1 MTIIDSIEE
10 LLRDPEVTEIG
21 ADAPDS
27 VWVVRRS
34 RIEPTGVKSLDEEH
48 VLRTI
53 ERLVDP
59 DGCHRDAAGR
69 QFYACSLLRK
79 GTPFDG
85 CRVSAM
91 RDDTDGHWKINISK
105 RGKDIPV
112 DTLRERIDCG
122 CLVEGIADYHRA
134 LVFARMGIGS
144 DAEVPKAELRLLE
157 CYRAACPPSCAND
170 NPPASLRKSTMSETS
185 ESKPSPLSL
194 MTGEAAHDMQDDDI
208 LSMLKIGEGELRARG
223 YRMGWHRPVKY
234 AGVIYILVNP
244 AFPSLVKIGYADD
257 IERRLRSLNRN
268 SGLPDPYHCYAT
280 YRVKKRLEDI
290 KLHCLIDTLD
300 SDLRHTSNR
309 EFYDMEKEK
318 AFHIIYAIAQING
331 DEDLLQL
338 NPLDDDFFADCAD
351 LKALSEDANTAQKPK
366 LKRMTFEEIGI
377 SVGAVL
383 HFKEDSSVTVTVADS
398 KSTVIMADGSRQK
411 ISRAVGIIKEAAG
424 TANTSGSYQGA
435 AYFSYEGELLKD
447 RRARLLSQTEAG

>member
-1 MTIIDSIEE
+1 MMAINLLEE
-10 LLRDPEVTEIG
+10 LLRDPEVSEIMV
-21 ADAPDS
+21 DAPDS
-27 VWVVRRS
+27 VWVVRRG
-34 RIEPTGVKSLDEEH
+34 RIEPTGVKFLDEEH

-53 ERLVDP
+53 ERLVNP
-59 DGCHRDAAGR
+59 DGRHRDNRGR

-79 GTPFDG
+79 GMPFDG
-85 CRVSAM
+85 SRVNAM
-91 RDDTDGHWKINISK
+91 LDATDGHWKLNIRK
-105 RGKDIPV
+105 CGNDDDIDV
-112 DTLRERIDCG
+112 SHQHIDDG
-122 CLVEGIADYHRA
+122 CSSQSMAEYYSSIG
-134 LVFARMGIGS
+134 FARMGIS
-144 DAEVPKAELRLLE
+144 DAQIKSLSRTYCLGR
-157 CYRAACPPSCAND
+157 CSPSCADD
-170 NPPASLRKSTMSETS
+170 NPPTTLRKSTMSETI
-185 ESKPSPLSL
+185 ENKPNPLSL
-194 MTGEAAHDMQDDDI
+194 MAGEAAHDMQDDEI
-208 LSMLKIGEGELRARG
+208 LSILKLGESELRARG
-223 YRMGWHRPVKY
+223 YRMGWHRPEKY

-257 IERRLRSLNRN
+257 IEKRLRSLNRN

-280 YRVKKRLEDI
+280 YRVKKRLEDL

-318 AFHIIYAIAQING
+318 AFRILYAIAQING

-338 NPLDDDFFADCAD
+338 NPLDDDFFTDCAD
-351 LKALSEDANTAQKPK
+351 LKALSEDENTAQKPK

-377 SVGAVL
+377 QVGAVL
-383 HFKEDSSVTVTVADS
+383 HFKEDSSVTVTVADA